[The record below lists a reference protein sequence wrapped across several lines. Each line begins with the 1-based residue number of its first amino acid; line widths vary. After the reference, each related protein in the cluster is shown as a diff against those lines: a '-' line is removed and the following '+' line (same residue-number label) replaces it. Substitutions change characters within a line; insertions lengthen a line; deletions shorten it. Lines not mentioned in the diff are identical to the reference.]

1 MGHLIFVIL
10 QMRMLRIQFSVSVLV
25 LAVLLIRG
33 IYWKSRGRNPY
44 VYGFL
49 WMLPILGLFAGK
61 CRLFE
66 RGIFVDGETVF
77 WTIFDEIPILGVV
90 YWVMAGAICLGY
102 VIAKRRLIWRGKKY
116 SVCMSMEIG
125 GKKCLVRVSDCRH
138 SPYTIG
144 VIHPYIVLPEDFKS
158 RYTTDE
164 LEMVLRHEA
173 THIRCRHNLFFCIAS
188 VCKCVFWLNPIVH
201 YGVKVFQ
208 TDMEIFCDSV
218 AAENGSRVEYGK
230 LILSEVTGAVPSDNI
245 LQKVN
250 FFFSMSEC
258 RTRIKMLAAYR
269 DKFGKYQKKIFRVTG
284 IVLLVSV
291 AAVLAGS
298 RFVVSG
304 GNGIEAILSIEDEQT
319 KCQTELTLTE
329 EEYGRILVEEREDE
343 LIIDTKALRE
353 KLSQSGYPAGAAN
366 IWYESYFFGPGHSG
380 GWRAEIVCSLYDSS
394 TRFITAK
401 KMFTGWRR
409 VVMYL

>member
-1 MGHLIFVIL
+1 MWYLVFFIL
-10 QMRMLRIQFSVSVLV
+10 QMRMLRIQFSISALV
-25 LAVLLIRG
+25 LAVLVIRG

-49 WMLPILGLFAGK
+49 WMLPLIGLFAGK

-66 RGIFVDGETVF
+66 RGIWEDWETIF
-77 WTIFDEIPILGVV
+77 WTVSAEMPALGMM

-102 VIAKRRLIWRGKKY
+102 MIAKRRLIRRGKKY
-116 SVCMSMEIG
+116 PVCMCIEAG
-125 GKKCLVRVSDCRH
+125 TKKCLVRVSDCRH

-144 VIHPYIVLPEDFKS
+144 VIRPYIVLPEDFKS
-158 RYTTDE
+158 RYTADE

-173 THIRCRHNLFFCIAS
+173 THIRCRHSLYFCIAS
-188 VCKCVFWLNPIVH
+188 LWKCVFWLNPIVH

-218 AAENGSRVEYGK
+218 VVEKGNRMEYGK
-230 LILSEVTGAVPSDNI
+230 LILSEVTGLPLSENI

-269 DKFGKYQKKIFRVTG
+269 EKFGMYRTNIFRAAG
-284 IVLLVSV
+284 IILLVFM

-304 GNGIEAILSIEDEQT
+304 GNGIEAVLSIQDEET
-319 KCQTELTLTE
+319 KCQTELTMTE

-343 LIIDTKALRE
+343 LVIDTKALRE
-353 KLSQSGYPAGAAN
+353 KLQRSGYPAGAAS
-366 IWYESYFFGPGHSG
+366 IWYDSYRFGPGYFG
-380 GWRAEIVCSLYDSS
+380 VWRVEQTCNLYDSS
-394 TRFITAK
+394 KRFITIQK
-401 KMFTGWRR
+401 ELTGWRR
-409 VVMYL
+409 AIRFL